1 MLPGTSCWFPNWMI
15 PPPSVLVGFFT
26 NTFQVDGPVPSF
38 VLNRPSSISYPA
50 PDISVTSSLSGSG
63 SISAKMKDD

>member
-26 NTFQVDGPVPSF
+26 NTFQVDGSVPFFLFQVGLQASAT
-38 VLNRPSSISYPA
+38 LLLISA
-50 PDISVTSSLSGSG
+50 LTSSLVGRGVSQRR
-63 SISAKMKDD
+63 